1 MKAKGIGGG
10 NTITGLNFEKERDIL
25 EILKKARGYSVKG
38 NVIYFQGKKV
48 ARSYRKQSLYKLF
61 AERKI
66 DWRKLVS
73 KRLFPDE
80 AIYVIIN
87 NTLFIIEMKFQKVSG
102 SVDEKL
108 QTCDFKKKQY
118 KKLMAPL
125 NIEVEYIYILNDWFK
140 NPAYKDTLDYVIS
153 VGCQYYF
160 NCLPL
165 KKLGLP
171 EDIID
176 AENLKKIR
184 QRQNEKRKQK

>member
-1 MKAKGIGGG
+1 MKTKGVGGG

-25 EILKKARGYSVKG
+25 EILKKAKDYSVKG
-38 NVIYFQGKKV
+38 HIIYYRDKEV
-48 ARSYRKQSLYKLF
+48 AHSYRKQGLYKLL
-61 AERKI
+61 AEKKV

-80 AIYVIIN
+80 ALYVIAN
-87 NTLFIIEMKFQKVSG
+87 NTLFIIEMKFQKVAG

-118 KKLMAPL
+118 RKLMASL
-125 NIEVEYIYILNDWFK
+125 NIDVEYIYILNDWFK

-160 NCLPL
+160 NYLPL
-165 KKLGLP
+165 QKLGLP
-171 EDIID
+171 VP
-176 AENLKKIR
+176 R
-184 QRQNEKRKQK
+184 

>member
-1 MKAKGIGGG
+1 MKNKGTGGG

-25 EILKKARGYSVKG
+25 DILKKAKDYSIKG
-38 NVIYFQGKKV
+38 HVIYYRGKEV
-48 ARSYRKQSLYKLF
+48 ALSYRKQGLYKLL
-61 AERKI
+61 AEKKV

-80 AIYVIIN
+80 ALYVIVN
-87 NTLFIIEMKFQKVSG
+87 NTLFIIEMKFQKVAG

-118 KKLMAPL
+118 RKLMAPL
-125 NIEVEYIYILNDWFK
+125 NIDVEYIYILNDWFK

-160 NCLPL
+160 NYLPL
-165 KKLGLP
+165 QKIGLP
-171 EDIID
+171 VP
-176 AENLKKIR
+176 K
-184 QRQNEKRKQK
+184 

>member
-1 MKAKGIGGG
+1 MKIKGKGGG
-10 NTITGLNFEKERDIL
+10 NTITGLNFEKEKDIL
-25 EILKKARGYSVKG
+25 RILKKAKSYSIKG
-38 NVIYFQGKKV
+38 SVIYFQGEEV

-61 AERKI
+61 SERNI
-66 DWRKLVS
+66 NWRKLVS

-80 AIYVIIN
+80 AIYVIVN

-140 NPAYKDTLDYVIS
+140 SPSYKDTLDYVIS

-160 NCLPL
+160 NYLPL
-165 KKLGLP
+165 QKIGLP
-171 EDIID
+171 VP
-176 AENLKKIR
+176 K
-184 QRQNEKRKQK
+184 